1 MAVYRNLET
10 NEVGDVM
17 VVRFLDR
24 KVAEDG
30 LEEIAKRLYVMI
42 DIDKLPKILLN
53 LENVEMLSSA
63 ALGKLVTMHKKATAV
78 GSVIKLSNVRPEL
91 YEVLSFT
98 KLTKLF
104 DVQDD
109 EAAAVAAF

>member
-1 MAVYRNLET
+1 MAVFRNLET
-10 NEVGDVM
+10 NEVSGVQ
-17 VVRFLDR
+17 VVKFLDR
-24 KVAEDG
+24 KVGEDG

-42 DIDKLPKILLN
+42 DIDKFPKILLN

-63 ALGKLVTMHKKATAV
+63 ALGKLVTMHKKAKAV

-91 YEVLSFT
+91 YEVLAFT

-109 EAAAVAAF
+109 QEAAVAAF